1 MHSCILHMLLTL
13 IELPLS
19 LSPIKW
25 EIFREWIISVL
36 LFTQQNGKST
46 SSYTDCTTPNYA
58 LLTIVTVT
66 WIISVSTNHHIGA
79 QISFDW
85 WQRRYCRWNSPKH
98 KLQRAIFNQSQTGW
112 HQFLEIAF
120 STFQKE
126 NCDYQTK
133 AEINFTKEKLE
144 RNWWKI
150 TLCCIFFLIWICF
163 GAGHWLLLI
172 NVKVT

>member
-1 MHSCILHMLLTL
+1 MV
-13 IELPLS
+13 
-19 LSPIKW
+19 
-25 EIFREWIISVL
+25 SVL

-46 SSYTDCTTPNYA
+46 SSYTDDTTPNYA
-58 LLTIVTVT
+58 LLTLVTVT
-66 WIISVSTNHHIGA
+66 WIISMSTNHHIGA

-85 WQRRYCRWNSPKH
+85 WQRRYCRWNSSKH
-98 KLQRAIFNQSQTGW
+98 KLQRATFNQSQTGLDNINFW
-112 HQFLEIAF
+112 RSPSPH
-120 STFQKE
+120 SKRK

-133 AEINFTKEKLE
+133 AEINFIEEKLE

-150 TLCCIFFLIWICF
+150 TLCWIFFLIWICF